1 MDQLSLLIVD
11 DEVGVR
17 ESLRLIFGKTYK
29 LYEASSSA
37 EAIQKLKDEKP
48 DVILLD
54 ILMPGIDGLEILRQI
69 KAIHPESQVIML
81 TALNTAR
88 TAFTA
93 RESGAFDYVTK
104 PFDVNELRLRV
115 DRAIERIELSR
126 ELDRLRD
133 EVGRKYGIENIIG
146 KSWVMTEVFRAVS
159 MVAGRKS
166 TVLITGESGTG
177 KELIARAIHH
187 NSDRRNKPFVVVNCA
202 ALPDTLI
209 ESELFGYE
217 RGAFTNAYQRKIG
230 YFELAD
236 RGTLFLDEIGEM
248 SLSTQAKF
256 LRAIETETF
265 SRLGGTEE
273 NKVDVRV
280 IAASNRELEKLS
292 QTGAFRLDLFY
303 RLAVVHLGLPSLR
316 ERKEDLPLLV
326 DHFLKLKARENSV
339 SPKILSPEVVDCLMS
354 YSWPGNIRE
363 LENLLERLTV
373 LSPHEIVTLKDLP
386 ESMRRQDP
394 TSGLTEE
401 VLRGSRPLSEAVDG
415 FERELILQAL
425 QKTGFNQTRAATL
438 LGTSRRILRYR
449 MEKLRIYEENT
460 GGEQTKVS
468 E

>member
-1 MDQLSLLIVD
+1 MDQLSLLVVD

-17 ESLRLIFGKTYK
+17 ESLRLIFGKSFK
-29 LYEASSSA
+29 MHEAVSSA
-37 EAIQKLKDEKP
+37 DALRKLKEENP
-48 DVILLD
+48 DVVLLD
-54 ILMPGIDGLEILRQI
+54 ILMPGVDGLEILRQI
-69 KAIHPESQVIML
+69 KAVHPESEVIML

-88 TAFTA
+88 TAFMA

-104 PFDVNELRLRV
+104 PFDVDELRLRV
-115 DRAIERIELSR
+115 SRALEKIQLSR
-126 ELDRLRD
+126 ELDRLKE
-133 EVGRKYGIENIIG
+133 EVGRKYGIENIVG
-146 KSWVMTEVFRAVS
+146 KSRAMAEVFRAVS
-159 MVAGRKS
+159 MVAGKKS

-187 NSDRRNKPFVVVNCA
+187 NSDRRNKPFIVVNCA
-202 ALPDTLI
+202 ALPETLI

-217 RGAFTNAYQRKIG
+217 RGAFTNAYQKKIG

-236 RGTLFLDEIGEM
+236 GGTLFLDEIGEM
-248 SLSTQAKF
+248 SLPTQAKF

-265 SRLGGTEE
+265 SRLGGTDQ

-316 ERKEDLPLLV
+316 ERKEDIPLLV
-326 DHFLKLKARENSV
+326 DHFLKLKARENSTP
-339 SPKILSPEVVDCLMS
+339 PKTLSPEVIDCLMS

-373 LSPHEIVTLKDLP
+373 LSPQELITVKDLP

-394 TSGLTEE
+394 TAGLTEE

-449 MEKLRIYEENT
+449 MEKLRIYEDNP
-460 GGEQTKVS
+460 GDEQTKVS